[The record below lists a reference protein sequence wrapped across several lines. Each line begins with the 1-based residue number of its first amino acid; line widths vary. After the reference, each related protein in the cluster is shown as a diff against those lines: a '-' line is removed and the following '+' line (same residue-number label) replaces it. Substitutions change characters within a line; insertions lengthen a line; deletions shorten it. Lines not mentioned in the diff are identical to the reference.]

1 MDVFNLYA
9 KLSLNTDDYEK
20 GVEKAKGGASS
31 LMDVFSGTLLGNV
44 VSDGL
49 RTVANGIAEIGKTA
63 ASMAV
68 SIGKASLDS
77 YADYEQLVGGVETLY
92 KDSAGIIEN
101 YAKDAYKNVGLS
113 ANDYMETSTSFAA
126 ALVSSLSGDT
136 EKAAEMANTAIS
148 DMSDNANKMGTNI
161 TSIQDAYNGFAKQN
175 YTMLD
180 NLKLGYGGTQAE
192 MKRLIKE
199 AAAMKDTQKELGVT
213 VDATSMSYAN
223 IVQAIHVVQANMG
236 IMGTTSKEAATTIQG
251 STASMK
257 SAWENLLTGIADPE
271 QDFQTLVD
279 NLVDSVITAGNNIIP
294 RIKEIVPTL
303 IDGLSELVT
312 QLAPYVSGVIME
324 LEPTIEEGLQ
334 SLFGGLSSVA
344 SELQPIVADVFSFFG
359 DAIISG
365 LTSAIENSDFSFLL
379 DIFDN
384 VKTAAEEVVPVIEKI
399 APALV
404 TVGAAVKGW
413 QIGTEIQKMVTA
425 FDEAKVAVSLFSMGL
440 SDTEIAQGALNG
452 TLKASEVLAGLLT
465 GKISLMTLAQAAA
478 AKAQAVLNAVMS
490 ANPIAIVITLI
501 AALIG
506 VFVTL
511 YATNE
516 DFRNKVNA
524 AWNAVKETISG
535 VVNAIGTFFTQTI
548 PEAISNVIEWFQQL
562 PERISEFLLNAIQ
575 SVADWATQTVE
586 NARQA
591 GSNFINAVVEFFSQL
606 PYNLGVFLGTAL
618 ANIVIWA
625 AETAENARQAGSQF
639 LQNVVEF
646 FTQLPGNV
654 LTFLSTTIQNVIAWA
669 GQMKSNAIDAAS
681 TFLNN
686 VIEFFT
692 QLPGKVAEWFTRT
705 VEKAVEW
712 AGEMKDK
719 GVQAAKDLLDAVV
732 TGVSELP
739 GKIFNL
745 GVNAAK
751 SLLEGIKSMGS
762 WLKDQVGNFVDGIVS
777 GFTGTVQT
785 NGSHAGGMDYVPYN
799 NYVANLHRGE
809 MVLTAD
815 EAAAYRKGEA
825 NTAGGMTINIDING
839 IQFED
844 VNSMAHAL
852 ANQISYELQAQ
863 SNRKAAVYA

>member
-20 GVEKAKGGASS
+20 GVEKAKGGTSS

-49 RTVANGIAEIGKTA
+49 RTVANGITEIGKTA
-63 ASMAV
+63 ANMAV

-92 KDSAGIIEN
+92 KDSAGIIES

-126 ALVSSLSGDT
+126 ALVSSLGGDT
-136 EKAAEMANTAIS
+136 GKAAEMANTAIS
-148 DMSDNANKMGTNI
+148 DMSDNANKMGTNMQ
-161 TSIQDAYNGFAKQN
+161 SIQDAYNGFAKQN

-180 NLKLGYGGTQAE
+180 NLKIGYGGTQAE

-199 AAAMKDTQKELGVT
+199 AAAMTDTQKELGVT
-213 VDATSMSYAN
+213 VDSNSMSYAN

-271 QDFQTLVD
+271 QDFQALVD

-303 IDGLSELVT
+303 IDSLSELVT
-312 QLAPYVSGVIME
+312 QLAPYVSSVIME

-334 SLFGGLSSVA
+334 ALFGGLSSVA

-384 VKTAAEEVVPVIEKI
+384 VKTAVEEVVPVIEEI

-404 TVGAAVKGW
+404 TVGAAVKGR
-413 QIGTEIQKMVTA
+413 QIGTKIQKMVTA

-452 TLKASEVLAGLLT
+452 TLKESEVLAGLLT
-465 GKISLMTLAQAAA
+465 GKISLMTLAQTAA
-478 AKAQAVLNAVMS
+478 AKAQAAFNAVLA
-490 ANPIAIVITLI
+490 ANPITLVVVAIG
-501 AALIG
+501 ALVGILA
-506 VFVTL
+506 VL
-511 YATNE
+511 YAKNE
-516 DFRNKVNA
+516 DFRNGVNA
-524 AWNAVKETISG
+524 AWDAISAKIQEVVAFVQPYVEAAMQVIGQAVTQVITDLTPVIQSIGEAFIAAWNLVQTVWAWASAFFQAIFQAIVVIFTPFAPIISG
-535 VVNAIGTFFTQTI
+535 FFQGAWI
-548 PEAISNVIEWFQQL
+548 I
-562 PERISEFLLNAIQ
+562 IQ
-575 SVADWATQTVE
+575 SIWNVAVSFFQTVFDLIT
-586 NARQA
+586 
-591 GSNFINAVVEFFSQL
+591 GVFSTIDAVLSGDFQSAWESIQGIFEGVFGFFSTV
-606 PYNLGVFLGTAL
+606 G
-618 ANIVIWA
+618 
-625 AETAENARQAGSQF
+625 
-639 LQNVVEF
+639 QNVVE
-646 FTQLPGNV
+646 GIKGGI
-654 LTFLSTTIQNVIAWA
+654 S
-669 GQMKSNAIDAAS
+669 
-681 TFLNN
+681 
-686 VIEFFT
+686 
-692 QLPGKVAEWFTRT
+692 
-705 VEKAVEW
+705 AVW
-712 AGEMKDK
+712 G
-719 GVQAAKDLLDAVV
+719 GLVSFVQGLWD
-732 TGVSELP
+732 
-739 GKIFNL
+739 
-745 GVNAAK
+745 
-751 SLLEGIKSMGS
+751 GIKSIFVINASDVKNNMGS
-762 WLKDQVGNFVDGIVS
+762 D
-777 GFTGTVQT
+777 
-785 NGSHAGGMDYVPYN
+785 GSHAGGMDYVPYN

-815 EAAAYRKGEA
+815 EADSYRRGKGSSNGFTLTQNIYAAKQTPVELAASTAAYFQRA
-825 NTAGGMTINIDING
+825 RW
-839 IQFED
+839 
-844 VNSMAHAL
+844 AL
-852 ANQISYELQAQ
+852 
-863 SNRKAAVYA
+863 

>member
-49 RTVANGIAEIGKTA
+49 RTVANGITEIGKTA
-63 ASMAV
+63 ANMAV

-92 KDSAGIIEN
+92 KDSAGIIES

-126 ALVSSLSGDT
+126 ALVSSLGGDT
-136 EKAAEMANTAIS
+136 GKAAEMANTAIS
-148 DMSDNANKMGTNI
+148 DMSDNANKMGTNMQ
-161 TSIQDAYNGFAKQN
+161 SIQDAYNGFAKQN

-180 NLKLGYGGTQAE
+180 NLKIGYGGTQAE

-199 AAAMKDTQKELGVT
+199 AAAMTDTQKELGVT
-213 VDATSMSYAN
+213 VDSNSMSYAN

-271 QDFQTLVD
+271 QDFQALVD

-312 QLAPYVSGVIME
+312 QLAPYVSSVIME

-334 SLFGGLSSVA
+334 ALFGGLSSVA

-384 VKTAAEEVVPVIEKI
+384 VKTAVEEVVPVIEEI

-413 QIGTEIQKMVTA
+413 QIGTKIQKMVTA
-425 FDEAKVAVSLFSMGL
+425 FDKAKDAVSLFSMGL
-440 SDTEIAQGALNG
+440 SDTGIAQGALNG

-478 AKAQAVLNAVMS
+478 AKAQAAFNAVLA
-490 ANPIAIVITLI
+490 ANPITLVVVAIG
-501 AALIG
+501 ALVGILA
-506 VFVTL
+506 VL
-511 YATNE
+511 YAKNE
-516 DFRNKVNA
+516 DFRNGVNA
-524 AWNAVKETISG
+524 AWDAISAKIQEVVAFVQPYVEAAMQVIGQAVTQVITDLTPVIQSIGEAFIAAWNLVQTVWAWASAFFQAIFQAIVVIFTPFAPIISG
-535 VVNAIGTFFTQTI
+535 FFQGAWI
-548 PEAISNVIEWFQQL
+548 I
-562 PERISEFLLNAIQ
+562 IQ
-575 SVADWATQTVE
+575 SIWNVAVSFFQTVFDLIT
-586 NARQA
+586 
-591 GSNFINAVVEFFSQL
+591 GVFSTIDAVLSGDFQSAWESIQGIFEGVFGFFSTV
-606 PYNLGVFLGTAL
+606 G
-618 ANIVIWA
+618 
-625 AETAENARQAGSQF
+625 
-639 LQNVVEF
+639 QNVVE
-646 FTQLPGNV
+646 GIKGGI
-654 LTFLSTTIQNVIAWA
+654 S
-669 GQMKSNAIDAAS
+669 
-681 TFLNN
+681 
-686 VIEFFT
+686 
-692 QLPGKVAEWFTRT
+692 
-705 VEKAVEW
+705 AVW
-712 AGEMKDK
+712 G
-719 GVQAAKDLLDAVV
+719 GLVSFVQGLWD
-732 TGVSELP
+732 
-739 GKIFNL
+739 
-745 GVNAAK
+745 
-751 SLLEGIKSMGS
+751 GIKSIFVINASDVKNNMGS
-762 WLKDQVGNFVDGIVS
+762 D
-777 GFTGTVQT
+777 
-785 NGSHAGGMDYVPYN
+785 GSHAGGMDYVPYN

-815 EAAAYRKGEA
+815 EADSYRRGKGSSNGFTLTQNIYAAKQTPVELAASTAAYFQRA
-825 NTAGGMTINIDING
+825 RW
-839 IQFED
+839 
-844 VNSMAHAL
+844 AL
-852 ANQISYELQAQ
+852 
-863 SNRKAAVYA
+863 

>member
-49 RTVANGIAEIGKTA
+49 RTVANGITEIGKTA
-63 ASMAV
+63 ANMAV

-126 ALVSSLSGDT
+126 ALVSSLGGDT
-136 EKAAEMANTAIS
+136 EKAAEMANIAIS

-161 TSIQDAYNGFAKQN
+161 SSIQDAYNGFAKQN

-180 NLKLGYGGTQAE
+180 NLKLGYGGTQSE

-199 AAAMKDTQKELGVT
+199 AAAMTDTQKELGVT
-213 VDATSMSYAN
+213 VDSNSMSYAN

-257 SAWENLLTGIADPE
+257 SAWENLLTGIADPD

-312 QLAPYVSGVIME
+312 QLAPYVSSVIME

-379 DIFDN
+379 DIFNN
-384 VKTAAEEVVPVIEKI
+384 VKTAIENIAQIIDSFKNNANAAWDAISTKIQEVVAFVQPYVEAAMQVIGQVVTQVITDLTPVIQSIGEAFSAAWSLVQTVWAWASAFFQAI
-399 APALV
+399 FQAIIVIFTPFAPIISGFFQ
-404 TVGAAVKGW
+404 GAW
-413 QIGTEIQKMVTA
+413 IIIQSIWN
-425 FDEAKVAVSLFSMGL
+425 VAVSFFQTVFDLITGVFSTIDAVL
-440 SDTEIAQGALNG
+440 SGDFQGAWESIQDIFG
-452 TLKASEVLAGLLT
+452 S
-465 GKISLMTLAQAAA
+465 
-478 AKAQAVLNAVMS
+478 
-490 ANPIAIVITLI
+490 
-501 AALIG
+501 
-506 VFVTL
+506 VF
-511 YATNE
+511 
-516 DFRNKVNA
+516 D
-524 AWNAVKETISG
+524 
-535 VVNAIGTFFTQTI
+535 
-548 PEAISNVIEWFQQL
+548 
-562 PERISEFLLNAIQ
+562 
-575 SVADWATQTVE
+575 
-586 NARQA
+586 
-591 GSNFINAVVEFFSQL
+591 FFSTV
-606 PYNLGVFLGTAL
+606 G
-618 ANIVIWA
+618 
-625 AETAENARQAGSQF
+625 
-639 LQNVVEF
+639 QNVVE
-646 FTQLPGNV
+646 G
-654 LTFLSTTIQNVIAWA
+654 IKGGIA
-669 GQMKSNAIDAAS
+669 
-681 TFLNN
+681 
-686 VIEFFT
+686 
-692 QLPGKVAEWFTRT
+692 
-705 VEKAVEW
+705 AVW
-712 AGEMKDK
+712 NGLVSF
-719 GVQAAKDLLDAVV
+719 VQGLWD
-732 TGVSELP
+732 
-739 GKIFNL
+739 
-745 GVNAAK
+745 
-751 SLLEGIKSMGS
+751 GIKSIFVINAGDVKNNTGS
-762 WLKDQVGNFVDGIVS
+762 D
-777 GFTGTVQT
+777 
-785 NGSHAGGMDYVPYN
+785 GSHAGGLDYVPYN

-815 EAAAYRKGEA
+815 EATAYRKGEA
-825 NTAGGMTINIDING
+825 NMAGGMTINIDING
-839 IQFED
+839 IQFSD

>member
-49 RTVANGIAEIGKTA
+49 RTVANGITEIGKTA
-63 ASMAV
+63 ANMAV

-126 ALVSSLSGDT
+126 ALVSSLGGDT
-136 EKAAEMANTAIS
+136 NKAAEMANTAIS
-148 DMSDNANKMGTNI
+148 DMSDNANKMGTNMQ
-161 TSIQDAYNGFAKQN
+161 SIQDAYNGFAKQN

-180 NLKLGYGGTQAE
+180 NLKIGYGGTQAE

-199 AAAMKDTQKELGVT
+199 AAAMTDTQKELGVT
-213 VDATSMSYAN
+213 VDSNSMSYAN

-271 QDFQTLVD
+271 QDFQALVD

-334 SLFGGLSSVA
+334 ALFGGLSSVA

-365 LTSAIENSDFSFLL
+365 LTSAIESSDFSFLL
-379 DIFDN
+379 DIFNN
-384 VKTAAEEVVPVIEKI
+384 VKTAIENIANIIDSFKNNANAAWDAISAKIQEVVAFVQPYVEAAMQVIGQVVTQVITDLTPVIQSIGEAFSAAWSLVQTVWAWASAFFQAI
-399 APALV
+399 FQSIVVIFTPFAPIISGFFQ
-404 TVGAAVKGW
+404 GAW
-413 QIGTEIQKMVTA
+413 IIIQSIWN
-425 FDEAKVAVSLFSMGL
+425 VAVSFFQTVFDLITGVFSTIDAVL
-440 SDTEIAQGALNG
+440 SGDFQGAWESIQG
-452 TLKASEVLAGLLT
+452 IFEGVFGFFSTVG
-465 GKISLMTLAQAAA
+465 Q
-478 AKAQAVLNAVMS
+478 NAV
-490 ANPIAIVITLI
+490 
-501 AALIG
+501 
-506 VFVTL
+506 
-511 YATNE
+511 
-516 DFRNKVNA
+516 
-524 AWNAVKETISG
+524 
-535 VVNAIGTFFTQTI
+535 
-548 PEAISNVIEWFQQL
+548 
-562 PERISEFLLNAIQ
+562 
-575 SVADWATQTVE
+575 
-586 NARQA
+586 
-591 GSNFINAVVEFFSQL
+591 
-606 PYNLGVFLGTAL
+606 
-618 ANIVIWA
+618 
-625 AETAENARQAGSQF
+625 
-639 LQNVVEF
+639 
-646 FTQLPGNV
+646 
-654 LTFLSTTIQNVIAWA
+654 
-669 GQMKSNAIDAAS
+669 
-681 TFLNN
+681 
-686 VIEFFT
+686 
-692 QLPGKVAEWFTRT
+692 
-705 VEKAVEW
+705 
-712 AGEMKDK
+712 
-719 GVQAAKDLLDAVV
+719 
-732 TGVSELP
+732 
-739 GKIFNL
+739 
-745 GVNAAK
+745 
-751 SLLEGIKSMGS
+751 EGIKGGIAAVWNGLVS
-762 WLKDQVGNFVDGIVS
+762 FVQGLWDGIKSIFVINAS
-777 GFTGTVQT
+777 DVKNNTGSD
-785 NGSHAGGMDYVPYN
+785 GSHAGGMDYVPYN

-815 EAAAYRKGEA
+815 EADEYRKGTA
-825 NTAGGMTINIDING
+825 KTAGGMTFNIDVNG
-839 IQFED
+839 IQFSD

>member
-49 RTVANGIAEIGKTA
+49 RTVANGIAEAGKAA

-126 ALVSSLSGDT
+126 ALVTSLGGDT

-161 TSIQDAYNGFAKQN
+161 SSIQDAYNGFAKQN

-199 AAAMKDTQKELGVT
+199 AAAMTDTQKELGVT
-213 VDATSMSYAN
+213 VDSTSMSYAN

-257 SAWENLLTGIADPE
+257 SAWENLLTGIADPD

-312 QLAPYVSGVIME
+312 QLAPYVSSVIME

-379 DIFDN
+379 DIFNN
-384 VKTAAEEVVPVIEKI
+384 VKTAIENIAQIIDSFKNNANAAWDAISTKIQEVVAFVQPYVEAAMQVIGQVVTQVITDLTPVIQSIGEAFSAAWSLVQTVWAWASAFFQAI
-399 APALV
+399 FQAIIVIFTPFAPIISGFFQ
-404 TVGAAVKGW
+404 GAW
-413 QIGTEIQKMVTA
+413 IIIQSIWN
-425 FDEAKVAVSLFSMGL
+425 VAVSFFQTVFDLITGVFSTIDAVL
-440 SDTEIAQGALNG
+440 SGDFQGAWESIQDIFG
-452 TLKASEVLAGLLT
+452 S
-465 GKISLMTLAQAAA
+465 
-478 AKAQAVLNAVMS
+478 
-490 ANPIAIVITLI
+490 
-501 AALIG
+501 
-506 VFVTL
+506 VF
-511 YATNE
+511 
-516 DFRNKVNA
+516 D
-524 AWNAVKETISG
+524 
-535 VVNAIGTFFTQTI
+535 
-548 PEAISNVIEWFQQL
+548 
-562 PERISEFLLNAIQ
+562 
-575 SVADWATQTVE
+575 
-586 NARQA
+586 
-591 GSNFINAVVEFFSQL
+591 FFSTV
-606 PYNLGVFLGTAL
+606 G
-618 ANIVIWA
+618 
-625 AETAENARQAGSQF
+625 
-639 LQNVVEF
+639 QNVVE
-646 FTQLPGNV
+646 G
-654 LTFLSTTIQNVIAWA
+654 IKGGIA
-669 GQMKSNAIDAAS
+669 
-681 TFLNN
+681 
-686 VIEFFT
+686 
-692 QLPGKVAEWFTRT
+692 
-705 VEKAVEW
+705 AVW
-712 AGEMKDK
+712 NGLVSF
-719 GVQAAKDLLDAVV
+719 VQGLWD
-732 TGVSELP
+732 
-739 GKIFNL
+739 
-745 GVNAAK
+745 
-751 SLLEGIKSMGS
+751 GIKSIFVINAGDVKNNTGS
-762 WLKDQVGNFVDGIVS
+762 D
-777 GFTGTVQT
+777 
-785 NGSHAGGMDYVPYN
+785 GSHAGGLDYVPYN

-815 EAAAYRKGEA
+815 EATAYRKGEA
-825 NTAGGMTINIDING
+825 NMAGGMTFNIDING
-839 IQFED
+839 IQFND

-852 ANQISYELQAQ
+852 VNQISYELQAQ

>member
-49 RTVANGIAEIGKTA
+49 RTVANGITEIGKTA
-63 ASMAV
+63 ANIAV
-68 SIGKASLDS
+68 SIGKASLDR

-92 KDSAGIIEN
+92 KDSAGIIKS

-113 ANDYMETSTSFAA
+113 ANDYMKTSTSFAA
-126 ALVSSLSGDT
+126 ALVSSLGGDT
-136 EKAAEMANTAIS
+136 RKAAEMANTAIS

-161 TSIQDAYNGFAKQN
+161 SSIQDAYNGFAKQN

-199 AAAMKDTQKELGVT
+199 AAAMKNTQKELGVT
-213 VDATSMSYAN
+213 VDSTSMSYAN

-257 SAWENLLTGIADPE
+257 SALKNLLTGIADPE

-312 QLAPYVSGVIME
+312 QLAPYVSGVITE

-384 VKTAAEEVVPVIEKI
+384 VKTAAEEVVPVIEEI

-404 TVGAAVKGW
+404 TVGAAVKAW
-413 QIGTEIQKMVTA
+413 KIGTKIQKMVTA

-440 SDTEIAQGALNG
+440 SDAEIAQGAFNG

-478 AKAQAVLNAVMS
+478 AKAQAAFNAVLA
-490 ANPIAIVITLI
+490 ANPITLVVVAIG
-501 AALIG
+501 ALVGILA
-506 VFVTL
+506 VL
-511 YATNE
+511 YAKNE
-516 DFRNKVNA
+516 DFRNSVNGVIENIWAKIQEFVAWVQPYVEAAMQVIGQTVANAVESLKPILENMSSAFGHAWEIIKVIWQAASPFFDGILQYLQAQFEVAATFISSAFSVAWTVISSIWSVATSFFSALWVTIDAIFAVVEGVLSGDFSAAWEAIKNALSGWNDFFISLLQMIVDIFKDVGSFFLDVGKSMIKGISDGWTA
-524 AWNAVKETISG
+524 AWNGFVDMVMG
-535 VVNAIGTFFTQTI
+535 MVNAIIDRIKSAF
-548 PEAISNVIEWFQQL
+548 N
-562 PERISEFLLNAIQ
+562 RISVNIGG
-575 SVADWATQTVE
+575 
-586 NARQA
+586 A
-591 GSNFINAVVEFFSQL
+591 G
-606 PYNLGVFLGTAL
+606 
-618 ANIVIWA
+618 
-625 AETAENARQAGSQF
+625 R
-639 LQNVVEF
+639 
-646 FTQLPGNV
+646 
-654 LTFLSTTIQNVIAWA
+654 
-669 GQMKSNAIDAAS
+669 
-681 TFLNN
+681 
-686 VIEFFT
+686 
-692 QLPGKVAEWFTRT
+692 
-705 VEKAVEW
+705 
-712 AGEMKDK
+712 
-719 GVQAAKDLLDAVV
+719 
-732 TGVSELP
+732 
-739 GKIFNL
+739 
-745 GVNAAK
+745 
-751 SLLEGIKSMGS
+751 
-762 WLKDQVGNFVDGIVS
+762 
-777 GFTGTVQT
+777 
-785 NGSHAGGMDYVPYN
+785 SHAGGLDYVPYN
-799 NYVANLHRGE
+799 NYSANLHRGE

-815 EAAAYRKGEA
+815 EADKYRRGQRANNGFTVNQTIYAAKQTPVELAASTAAYFQQARW
-825 NTAGGMTINIDING
+825 
-839 IQFED
+839 
-844 VNSMAHAL
+844 AL
-852 ANQISYELQAQ
+852 
-863 SNRKAAVYA
+863 

>member
-9 KLSLNTDDYEK
+9 KLSLNTDEYEK

-49 RTVANGIAEIGKTA
+49 RTVANGITEIGKTA
-63 ASMAV
+63 ANMAV

-77 YADYEQLVGGVETLY
+77 YADSEQLVGGVETLY

-126 ALVSSLSGDT
+126 SLVSSLGGDT

-161 TSIQDAYNGFAKQN
+161 SSIQDAYNGFAKQN

-213 VDATSMSYAN
+213 VDSTSMSYAN

-271 QDFQTLVD
+271 QDFQALVD

-334 SLFGGLSSVA
+334 ALFGGLSSVA

-365 LTSAIENSDFSFLL
+365 LTSAIENSDFSLLL

-384 VKTAAEEVVPVIEKI
+384 VKTAAEEVVPVIEEI

-413 QIGTEIQKMVTA
+413 QIGTKIQKMVTA

-440 SDTEIAQGALNG
+440 SDAEIAQGALNG
-452 TLKASEVLAGLLT
+452 TLKASEVFAGLLT
-465 GKISLMTLAQAAA
+465 GKISLMTLAQAAFN
-478 AKAQAVLNAVMS
+478 AVLA
-490 ANPIAIVITLI
+490 ANPITLVVVAIG
-501 AALIG
+501 ALVGILA
-506 VFVTL
+506 VL
-511 YATNE
+511 YAKNE
-516 DFRNKVNA
+516 DFRNSVNGVIENIWAKIEELVAWVQPYVEAAMQVIGQVVTQAITDLTPVIQSIGEAFSA
-524 AWNAVKETISG
+524 AWSLVQTVWAWASAFFQAIFQAIVVIFAPFAPIISGFFQGAWIIIQSIWNVAVSFFQTVFNLITGVFSTIDAVLSGDFQSAWESIQGIFEGVFDFFSTVGQNAV
-535 VVNAIGTFFTQTI
+535 
-548 PEAISNVIEWFQQL
+548 
-562 PERISEFLLNAIQ
+562 
-575 SVADWATQTVE
+575 
-586 NARQA
+586 
-591 GSNFINAVVEFFSQL
+591 
-606 PYNLGVFLGTAL
+606 
-618 ANIVIWA
+618 
-625 AETAENARQAGSQF
+625 
-639 LQNVVEF
+639 
-646 FTQLPGNV
+646 
-654 LTFLSTTIQNVIAWA
+654 
-669 GQMKSNAIDAAS
+669 
-681 TFLNN
+681 
-686 VIEFFT
+686 
-692 QLPGKVAEWFTRT
+692 
-705 VEKAVEW
+705 
-712 AGEMKDK
+712 
-719 GVQAAKDLLDAVV
+719 
-732 TGVSELP
+732 
-739 GKIFNL
+739 
-745 GVNAAK
+745 
-751 SLLEGIKSMGS
+751 EGIKGGIAAVWGGLVS
-762 WLKDQVGNFVDGIVS
+762 FVQGLWDGIKSIFVINAS
-777 GFTGTVQT
+777 DVKNNTGSD
-785 NGSHAGGMDYVPYN
+785 GSHAGGMDYVPYN

-815 EAAAYRKGEA
+815 EADSYRRGKGSGSGFTLTQNIYAAKQTPVELAASTAAYFQRA
-825 NTAGGMTINIDING
+825 RWAI
-839 IQFED
+839 
-844 VNSMAHAL
+844 
-852 ANQISYELQAQ
+852 
-863 SNRKAAVYA
+863 

>member
-9 KLSLNTDDYEK
+9 KLSLNTSEYEK

-31 LMDVFSGTLLGNV
+31 LMDVFSGTVLGNV
-44 VSDGL
+44 VTDGL
-49 RTVANGIAEIGKTA
+49 RNVANGFVNIGKMATGA
-63 ASMAV
+63 AI

-77 YADYEQLVGGVETLY
+77 YGEYEQLVGGVETLY

-126 ALVSSLSGDT
+126 SLVSSLGGDT

-161 TSIQDAYNGFAKQN
+161 SSIQDAYNGFAKQN

-199 AAAMKDTQKELGVT
+199 AAAMTDTQKELGVT
-213 VDATSMSYAN
+213 VDSNSMSYAN

-334 SLFGGLSSVA
+334 TLFGGLSSVA

-384 VKTAAEEVVPVIEKI
+384 VKTAAEEVVPVIEEI

-413 QIGTEIQKMVTA
+413 QIGTKIQKMVTA

-440 SDTEIAQGALNG
+440 SDAEIAQGALNG

-478 AKAQAVLNAVMS
+478 AKAQAAFNAVLA
-490 ANPIAIVITLI
+490 ANPITLVVVAIG
-501 AALIG
+501 ALVGILA
-506 VFVTL
+506 VL
-511 YATNE
+511 YAKNE
-516 DFRNKVNA
+516 DFRNSVNGVIENIWAKIEELVAWVQPYVEAAMQVIGQVVTQVITDLTPVIQSIGEAFSA
-524 AWNAVKETISG
+524 AWSLVQTVWAWASAFFQAIFQAIVVIFTPFAPIISGFFQGAWIIIQSIWNVAVSFFQTVFDLITGVFSTIDAVLSGDFQSAWESIQGIFDGVFGFFSTVGQNAVDGIKGGI
-535 VVNAIGTFFTQTI
+535 A
-548 PEAISNVIEWFQQL
+548 
-562 PERISEFLLNAIQ
+562 
-575 SVADWATQTVE
+575 
-586 NARQA
+586 
-591 GSNFINAVVEFFSQL
+591 AVWGGLVSF
-606 PYNLGVFLGTAL
+606 
-618 ANIVIWA
+618 
-625 AETAENARQAGSQF
+625 
-639 LQNVVEF
+639 
-646 FTQLPGNV
+646 
-654 LTFLSTTIQNVIAWA
+654 
-669 GQMKSNAIDAAS
+669 
-681 TFLNN
+681 
-686 VIEFFT
+686 
-692 QLPGKVAEWFTRT
+692 
-705 VEKAVEW
+705 
-712 AGEMKDK
+712 
-719 GVQAAKDLLDAVV
+719 VQGLWD
-732 TGVSELP
+732 
-739 GKIFNL
+739 
-745 GVNAAK
+745 
-751 SLLEGIKSMGS
+751 GIKSIFVINASDVKNNTGS
-762 WLKDQVGNFVDGIVS
+762 D
-777 GFTGTVQT
+777 
-785 NGSHAGGMDYVPYN
+785 GSHAGGMDYVPYN

-815 EAAAYRKGEA
+815 EADNYRRGKGSSSGFTLTQNIYAAKQTPVELAASTAAYFQRA
-825 NTAGGMTINIDING
+825 RWAI
-839 IQFED
+839 
-844 VNSMAHAL
+844 
-852 ANQISYELQAQ
+852 
-863 SNRKAAVYA
+863 

>member
-20 GVEKAKGGASS
+20 GVEKAKGGATS

-49 RTVANGIAEIGKTA
+49 RTVTNGIAEIGRTA

-161 TSIQDAYNGFAKQN
+161 SSIQDAYNGFAKQN

-199 AAAMKDTQKELGVT
+199 AAAMTDTQKELGVT
-213 VDATSMSYAN
+213 VDSNSMSYAN

-303 IDGLSELVT
+303 IDSLSELVT
-312 QLAPYVSGVIME
+312 QLAPYVSSVIME

-334 SLFGGLSSVA
+334 ALFGGLSSVA

-379 DIFDN
+379 FIFDN
-384 VKTAAEEVVPVIEKI
+384 VKTAAEEVVPVIEEI

-413 QIGTEIQKMVTA
+413 QIRTKIQKMVTA

-452 TLKASEVLAGLLT
+452 TLKESEVLAGLLT

-478 AKAQAVLNAVMS
+478 AKAQAAFNAVLA
-490 ANPIAIVITLI
+490 ANPITLVVVAIG
-501 AALIG
+501 ALVGILA
-506 VFVTL
+506 VL
-511 YATNE
+511 YAKNE
-516 DFRNKVNA
+516 DFRNGVNA
-524 AWNAVKETISG
+524 AWDAISAKIQEVVAFVQPYVETAMQVIGQVVTQVITDLTPVIQSIGEAFSAAWSLVQTVWAWASAFFQAIFQAIVVIFAPFAPIISG
-535 VVNAIGTFFTQTI
+535 FFQGAWI
-548 PEAISNVIEWFQQL
+548 I
-562 PERISEFLLNAIQ
+562 IQ
-575 SVADWATQTVE
+575 SIWNVAVSFFQTVFDLIT
-586 NARQA
+586 
-591 GSNFINAVVEFFSQL
+591 GVFSTIDAVLSGDFQSAWESIQGIFDGAFGFFSTV
-606 PYNLGVFLGTAL
+606 G
-618 ANIVIWA
+618 
-625 AETAENARQAGSQF
+625 
-639 LQNVVEF
+639 QNVVE
-646 FTQLPGNV
+646 GIKGGI
-654 LTFLSTTIQNVIAWA
+654 S
-669 GQMKSNAIDAAS
+669 
-681 TFLNN
+681 
-686 VIEFFT
+686 
-692 QLPGKVAEWFTRT
+692 
-705 VEKAVEW
+705 AVW
-712 AGEMKDK
+712 G
-719 GVQAAKDLLDAVV
+719 GL
-732 TGVSELP
+732 VSFVHGLWD
-739 GKIFNL
+739 
-745 GVNAAK
+745 
-751 SLLEGIKSMGS
+751 GIKSIFVINASDVKNNTGS
-762 WLKDQVGNFVDGIVS
+762 D
-777 GFTGTVQT
+777 
-785 NGSHAGGMDYVPYN
+785 GSHAGGMDYVPYN

-815 EAAAYRKGEA
+815 EADSYRRGKGSGNGFTLTQNIYAAKQTPVELAASTAAYFQRA
-825 NTAGGMTINIDING
+825 RW
-839 IQFED
+839 
-844 VNSMAHAL
+844 AL
-852 ANQISYELQAQ
+852 
-863 SNRKAAVYA
+863 

>member
-49 RTVANGIAEIGKTA
+49 RTATNGITEIGKTA
-63 ASMAV
+63 ANMAV

-126 ALVSSLSGDT
+126 ALVSSLGGDT
-136 EKAAEMANTAIS
+136 QKSAEMANTAIS

-161 TSIQDAYNGFAKQN
+161 SSIQDAYNGFAKQN

-199 AAAMKDTQKELGVT
+199 AAAMTDTQKELGVT
-213 VDATSMSYAN
+213 VDSNSMSYAN

-257 SAWENLLTGIADPE
+257 SAWENLLTGIADPD

-312 QLAPYVSGVIME
+312 QLAPYVSSVIME

-379 DIFDN
+379 DIFNN
-384 VKTAAEEVVPVIEKI
+384 VKTAIENIANIIDSFKNNANAAWDAISAKIQEVVAFVQPYVEAAMQVIGQVVTQVITDLTPVIQSIGEAFSAAWSLVQTVWAWASAFFQAI
-399 APALV
+399 FQAIIVIFTPFAPIISGFFQ
-404 TVGAAVKGW
+404 GAW
-413 QIGTEIQKMVTA
+413 IIIQSIWN
-425 FDEAKVAVSLFSMGL
+425 VAVSFFQTVFDLITGVFSTIDAVL
-440 SDTEIAQGALNG
+440 SGDFQGAWESIQDIFG
-452 TLKASEVLAGLLT
+452 S
-465 GKISLMTLAQAAA
+465 
-478 AKAQAVLNAVMS
+478 
-490 ANPIAIVITLI
+490 
-501 AALIG
+501 
-506 VFVTL
+506 VF
-511 YATNE
+511 
-516 DFRNKVNA
+516 D
-524 AWNAVKETISG
+524 
-535 VVNAIGTFFTQTI
+535 
-548 PEAISNVIEWFQQL
+548 
-562 PERISEFLLNAIQ
+562 
-575 SVADWATQTVE
+575 
-586 NARQA
+586 
-591 GSNFINAVVEFFSQL
+591 FFSTV
-606 PYNLGVFLGTAL
+606 G
-618 ANIVIWA
+618 
-625 AETAENARQAGSQF
+625 
-639 LQNVVEF
+639 QNVVE
-646 FTQLPGNV
+646 G
-654 LTFLSTTIQNVIAWA
+654 IKGGIA
-669 GQMKSNAIDAAS
+669 
-681 TFLNN
+681 
-686 VIEFFT
+686 
-692 QLPGKVAEWFTRT
+692 
-705 VEKAVEW
+705 AVW
-712 AGEMKDK
+712 NGLVSF
-719 GVQAAKDLLDAVV
+719 VQGLWD
-732 TGVSELP
+732 
-739 GKIFNL
+739 
-745 GVNAAK
+745 
-751 SLLEGIKSMGS
+751 GIKSIFVINAGDVKNNTGS
-762 WLKDQVGNFVDGIVS
+762 D
-777 GFTGTVQT
+777 
-785 NGSHAGGMDYVPYN
+785 GSHAGGLDYVPYN

-815 EAAAYRKGEA
+815 EATAYRKGEA
-825 NTAGGMTINIDING
+825 NMAGGMTFNIDING
-839 IQFED
+839 IQFND

-852 ANQISYELQAQ
+852 VNQISYELQAQ

>member
-49 RTVANGIAEIGKTA
+49 RTVTNGITEIGKTA
-63 ASMAV
+63 ANMAV

-126 ALVSSLSGDT
+126 ALVTSLGGDT

-161 TSIQDAYNGFAKQN
+161 SSIQDAYNGFAKQN

-199 AAAMKDTQKELGVT
+199 AAAMTDTQKELGVT
-213 VDATSMSYAN
+213 VDSNSMSYAN

-257 SAWENLLTGIADPE
+257 SAWENLLTGIADPD

-312 QLAPYVSGVIME
+312 QLAPYVSSVIME
-324 LEPTIEEGLQ
+324 LEPTIEDGLQ
-334 SLFGGLSSVA
+334 SLFSGLSSVA

-379 DIFDN
+379 DIFNN
-384 VKTAAEEVVPVIEKI
+384 VKTAIENIAQIIDSFKNNANAAWDAISTKIQEVVAFVQPYVEAAMQVIGQVVTQVITDLTPVIQSIGEAFSAAWSLVQTVWAWASAFFQAI
-399 APALV
+399 FQAIIVIFTPFAPIISGFFQ
-404 TVGAAVKGW
+404 GAW
-413 QIGTEIQKMVTA
+413 IIIQSIWN
-425 FDEAKVAVSLFSMGL
+425 VAVSFFQTVFDLITGVFSTIDAVL
-440 SDTEIAQGALNG
+440 SGDFQGAWESIQDIFG
-452 TLKASEVLAGLLT
+452 SVFDFFSTVG
-465 GKISLMTLAQAAA
+465 Q
-478 AKAQAVLNAVMS
+478 NAV
-490 ANPIAIVITLI
+490 
-501 AALIG
+501 
-506 VFVTL
+506 
-511 YATNE
+511 
-516 DFRNKVNA
+516 
-524 AWNAVKETISG
+524 
-535 VVNAIGTFFTQTI
+535 
-548 PEAISNVIEWFQQL
+548 
-562 PERISEFLLNAIQ
+562 
-575 SVADWATQTVE
+575 
-586 NARQA
+586 
-591 GSNFINAVVEFFSQL
+591 
-606 PYNLGVFLGTAL
+606 
-618 ANIVIWA
+618 
-625 AETAENARQAGSQF
+625 
-639 LQNVVEF
+639 
-646 FTQLPGNV
+646 
-654 LTFLSTTIQNVIAWA
+654 
-669 GQMKSNAIDAAS
+669 
-681 TFLNN
+681 
-686 VIEFFT
+686 
-692 QLPGKVAEWFTRT
+692 
-705 VEKAVEW
+705 
-712 AGEMKDK
+712 
-719 GVQAAKDLLDAVV
+719 
-732 TGVSELP
+732 
-739 GKIFNL
+739 
-745 GVNAAK
+745 
-751 SLLEGIKSMGS
+751 EGIKGGIAAVWNGLVS
-762 WLKDQVGNFVDGIVS
+762 FVQGLWDGIKSIFVINA
-777 GFTGTVQT
+777 GDVKNNTGSD
-785 NGSHAGGMDYVPYN
+785 GSHAGGLDYVPYN

-815 EAAAYRKGEA
+815 EATAYRKGEA
-825 NTAGGMTINIDING
+825 NMAGGITINIDING
-839 IQFED
+839 IQFSD